1 MPSPEPILLA
11 LDTSGDWASC
21 ALFLGER
28 RLAEREEKLG
38 RNLSEKLLAIV
49 EQVLGEGHATLEDL
63 WAIAV
68 TTGPG
73 SFTGLRVGLATV
85 KGLSAAREG
94 ALPVVSVGTLE
105 ALAFGA
111 KAQGLVAPSLDARNG
126 ILLAALYEC
135 SGEPGPARR
144 IHEVEAPRVVGAG
157 EWARAL
163 LERSAPVTFVGSGVG
178 AQESELRKNLHS
190 HFHREEGAGHPH
202 ARWVGELGRRYFAEK
217 KTVPAEDALPFY
229 LQAAEY
235 KKMDS

>member
-1 MPSPEPILLA
+1 MPSSEPILLA

-21 ALFLGER
+21 ALLLGER

-38 RNLSEKLLAIV
+38 RNLSEKLLSIV
-49 EQVLGEGHATLEDL
+49 EQVLSEGHATLKDL
-63 WAIAV
+63 WALAI

-94 ALPVVSVGTLE
+94 ELPVVSVGTLE

-111 KAQGLVAPSLDARNG
+111 KACGLVAPVIDARNG

-135 SGEPGPARR
+135 SGEPGPARTIR
-144 IHEVEAPRVVGAG
+144 EVEAPQVVGAG
-157 EWARAL
+157 DWARAL
-163 LERSAPVTFVGSGVG
+163 LDRRAAVTFVGSGAA
-178 AQESELRKNLHS
+178 AQEPEIRGALGS
-190 HFHREEGAGHPH
+190 HFFREEADHPR

-217 KTVPAEDALPFY
+217 KIVPAAQVLPFY

-235 KKMDS
+235 KKMDA